1 MAEKRGK
8 SPIRNYFL
16 LLSILLAGLAGVA
29 LLLPVLR
36 AKQKKD
42 DELFRLRQKLAEKQA
57 ERNERARETEA
68 LKNSPDAVEKV
79 AREKF
84 RYAREGET
92 LLEYPPLPKS
102 EKKK

>member
-8 SPIRNYFL
+8 STIRSYL
-16 LLSILLAGLAGVA
+16 LPVAIILALAAGCA
-29 LLLPVLR
+29 LLLPVYR
-36 AKQKKD
+36 SKQKKQE
-42 DELFRLRQKLAEKQA
+42 ELFRLRRTLAEKRA

-68 LKNSPDAVEKV
+68 LKNSPAAVEKV

-92 LLEYPPLPKS
+92 LLEYPAPAGPAKR
-102 EKKK
+102 K